1 MSLGR
6 LALTVCTLGLAASAG
21 TVGVPRKSP
30 ELAIHMAGGKDLRLS
45 QYRGKV
51 CVVALISTTCPHCQG
66 LTRTLNAIQE
76 EYRRRGVQI
85 MAAAFNENA
94 KDLVAGFIAEFN
106 AAFPVGWLTRAEALA
121 YLGIPVSVNSG
132 YVPKLLFIDRAGIVR
147 EEHLQRQPEDDY
159 FGHGQSTIR
168 ETLDRL
174 LKSEGH
180 KKTPVPRST
189 KAQK

>member
-6 LALTVCTLGLAASAG
+6 LALTVCTLGLAASAA

-30 ELAIHMAGGKDLRLS
+30 ELTIHMDGGKDLRLS

-51 CVVALISTTCPHCQG
+51 CVVALISTTCPHCQR
-66 LTRTLNAIQE
+66 LTGTLNEIQK
-76 EYRRRGVQI
+76 EYKPRGVQI
-85 MAAAFNENA
+85 LAAAFNENA
-94 KDLVAGFIAEFN
+94 KDLVAGFVAEFQ
-106 AAFPVGWLTRAEALA
+106 AVFPVGWLTRAEALA

-159 FGHGQSTIR
+159 FGQGQSTIR
-168 ETLDRL
+168 ETLDRV
-174 LKSEGH
+174 LKTAGRT
-180 KKTPVPRST
+180 KTSVPRST

>member
-6 LALTVCTLGLAASAG
+6 LALTACTLGLMASAW

-30 ELAIHMAGGKDLRLS
+30 ELTIHMAGGKDLRLS

-51 CVVALISTTCPHCQG
+51 CVVALIGTTCPHCQT
-66 LTRTLNAIQE
+66 LTGTLNEIQK

-94 KDLVAGFIAEFN
+94 KDLVAGFAAEFH
-106 AAFPVGWLTRAEALA
+106 AAFPVGWVTRAEALT
-121 YLGIPVSVNSG
+121 YLGIPVTVNSG

-159 FGHGQSTIR
+159 FGHAQSTIR
-168 ETLDRL
+168 ATLDSVLSVERY
-174 LKSEGH
+174 
-180 KKTPVPRST
+180 KKTAGAKVH
-189 KAQK
+189 